1 MARDG
6 GTKSGTASTRGWSR
20 LERMVGFLRESSRTA
35 QAGNRL
41 RLPANVSFGKYAR
54 GLGTR
59 AGIDERHLNSQSRP
73 GDKLDHARI
82 AQAIEGFAARER
94 ALHASSRVTD
104 RIEDNRVSR
113 KLSPAMNALARV
125 ESSAELGRAMR
136 AGSIAGQH
144 GARQAVADGPRR
156 DRVRERGALGR
167 SSSIADARMA
177 SSIRAVTP
185 PSSVAQREFAEPL
198 ARASGR
204 GGNGAGITIKS
215 SPTVVINAGAAG
227 GNVQQDVMG
236 ALRAHRAELFDQL
249 KRESARRER
258 AQF

>member
-1 MARDG
+1 
-6 GTKSGTASTRGWSR
+6 
-20 LERMVGFLRESSRTA
+20 
-35 QAGNRL
+35 
-41 RLPANVSFGKYAR
+41 
-54 GLGTR
+54 
-59 AGIDERHLNSQSRP
+59 
-73 GDKLDHARI
+73 
-82 AQAIEGFAARER
+82 
-94 ALHASSRVTD
+94 
-104 RIEDNRVSR
+104 
-113 KLSPAMNALARV
+113 
-125 ESSAELGRAMR
+125 
-136 AGSIAGQH
+136 
-144 GARQAVADGPRR
+144 
-156 DRVRERGALGR
+156 
-167 SSSIADARMA
+167 MA

-204 GGNGAGITIKS
+204 GGNGAGITINS